1 MTRSPALV
9 LLVCYLLA
17 TASMA
22 WGDMQV
28 IGYVTGAQTAEDVA
42 QLDDTA
48 FTPLRD
54 GQSLGFVNGPIWV
67 KLDLDAAPDQEPV
80 FLTIRPNHLD
90 RIAVYDSQRP
100 QTPFFMG
107 GDSVAS
113 PPTFIRNGYT
123 VPLSRDLSGGSLLVR
138 LDSHNLMQPSF
149 GVMRLNEILR
159 LEHILSIVFTVA
171 LSATLFYLLWALSA
185 AFLHP
190 SVLLGSYVLRLT
202 CYLMVLFVHSGTWRV
217 LTSGETLAPQDVAH
231 NLSALCYISFAQIF
245 DYVLLRELR
254 GRWWQRLF
262 LATVVAFSLAKS
274 AAFAGG
280 SVALALQLNNLSAL
294 VTLFL
299 GTGAAIAAQHAQSGS
314 FRISRT
320 AVGLYFILQALPL
333 LVLILADQ
341 MESAHFRALQELAL
355 INYSILPG
363 AYVTY
368 LLFQRQRRVVH
379 EQRMLAEQRN
389 ALQATAEI
397 EIAKRREISDLLAM
411 LTHEVKTPLAM
422 LQMAQ
427 TIGEMDEKLVGK
439 AAGTIKHILQQCD
452 RVDEIENGQ
461 LTVEMAPIDLTRAL
475 RNASEDTRV
484 SVEVVSCPAAQ
495 VDADPSLLQI
505 VLQNL
510 LYNAQKYHRQGTPIT
525 AEITQDETEIELR
538 LANLCRSNTMPDPKR
553 MFDKYYRHSGAT
565 AQSGTGLGLY
575 IVSQLCNRMA
585 VTVHAEIVAER
596 VILVLRFARATKIYV
611 SK

>member
-1 MTRSPALV
+1 MTRSPALA

-22 WGDMQV
+22 WADMQV
-28 IGYVTGAQTAEDVA
+28 IGYVTGEQTAAEVA

-54 GQSLGFVNGPIWV
+54 GQSLGFVDGAIWV
-67 KLDLDAAPDQEPV
+67 KLDLDAAPDQEPI
-80 FLTIRPNHLD
+80 FLTIRPIHLD

-100 QTPFFMG
+100 QNPFFVG
-107 GDSVAS
+107 GDSIAS
-113 PPTFIRNGYT
+113 PATLLRNGYI
-123 VPLSRDLSGGSLLVR
+123 VPLSDDLSGGSLLVR

-149 GVMRLNEILR
+149 GVLRLNEMLR

-190 SVLLGSYVLRLT
+190 SVLLGSYILRLT
-202 CYLMVLFVHSGTWRV
+202 CYLMVLFVHSGTWRA
-217 LTSGETLAPQDVAH
+217 LTSGATLAPQDVAH
-231 NLSALCYISFAQIF
+231 NLSALFYITFAQIF
-245 DYVLLRELR
+245 DYILLRELR
-254 GRWWQRLF
+254 GRWWLRLF
-262 LATVVAFSLAKS
+262 LAMVVAFSLAKF

-280 SVALALQLNNLSAL
+280 SVALSLQLNILSAL

-299 GTGAAIAAQHAQSGS
+299 GTGAAIAAPRAQSGA

-363 AYVTY
+363 AYITY
-368 LLFQRQRRVVH
+368 LLFQRQRRVVR
-379 EQRMLAEQRN
+379 EQRILAEQRN
-389 ALQATAEI
+389 ALRATAEI
-397 EIAKRREISDLLAM
+397 EVAKRREISDLLAM

-427 TIGEMDEKLVGK
+427 TIGEMDEQLVGK

-461 LTVEMAPIDLTRAL
+461 LTVEMASINLIQAL
-475 RNASEDTRV
+475 RNASDDTRV
-484 SVEVVSCPAAQ
+484 SVDIASCPAAQ
-495 VDADPSLLQI
+495 VDADPNLLLI

-510 LYNAQKYHRQGTPIT
+510 LYNAQKYHRPGTPIT
-525 AEITQDETEIELR
+525 AEITQDETQTELR
-538 LANLCRSNTMPDPKR
+538 LANLCRSNTMPDPNR
-553 MFDKYYRHSGAT
+553 MFDKYYRHSGAA

-575 IVSQLCNRMA
+575 IVAQLCSRMA
-585 VTVHAEIVAER
+585 ITVHAEIVAER
-596 VILVLRFARATKIYV
+596 VILVLRFARIAEKYV